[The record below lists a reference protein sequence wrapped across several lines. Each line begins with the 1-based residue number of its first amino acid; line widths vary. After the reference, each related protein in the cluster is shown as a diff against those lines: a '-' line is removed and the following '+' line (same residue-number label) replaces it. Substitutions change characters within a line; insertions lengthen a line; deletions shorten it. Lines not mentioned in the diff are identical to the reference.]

1 MLSLS
6 PRRTLLPAAVLGL
19 GLVLAGC
26 GSSPGDDAPDPVA
39 ALPAPVQTLAVSSD
53 VGQFFVT
60 PEGKSDAVITETVA
74 KLKSMDG
81 VQSAERLEDGNV
93 DLQFHPSVTPEQRQ
107 EALRQLAALGEVQE
121 GI

>member
-1 MLSLS
+1 MLSLA

-19 GLVLAGC
+19 GLALAGC
-26 GSSPGDDAPDPVA
+26 GSSPGDNAPAPVE
-39 ALPAPVQTLAVSSD
+39 ALPAPVQTLAVSTD

-60 PEGKSDAVITETVA
+60 PEGKSEAVVNETVA

-81 VQSAERLEDGNV
+81 VQSAEVLEDGNV
-93 DLQFHPSVTPEQRQ
+93 DLQFHPTVTPEQRQ
-107 EALRQLAALGEVQE
+107 EALRQLGALGEIQE